1 MIARLTL
8 LVGLAAATVAA
19 PAAAQRTT
27 EQFIP
32 LGKSP
37 GVSGIMAYMG
47 TITEVNPA
55 AKTVTIS
62 GPRGVTTMLVT
73 GNTRI
78 WLDRATQR
86 RSTTTGKLTDLKVGW
101 TAEMKYL
108 EPDKKKGA
116 EWIKVAM
123 PAGAQ

>member
-19 PAAAQRTT
+19 PANAQRTT

-47 TITEVNPA
+47 TLSGVNPT

-62 GPRGVTTMLVT
+62 GPQGEITLQVTASTW
-73 GNTRI
+73 I
-78 WLDRATQR
+78 WLDRASQR
-86 RSTTTGKLTDLKVGW
+86 RPTTAGKLTDLKVGW
-101 TAEMKYL
+101 TAEVKYL
-108 EPDKKKGA
+108 DPEKKKGA
-116 EWIKVAM
+116 EWIKVAV
-123 PAGAQ
+123 PAS